1 MNTAIPRPQ
10 TLSPALTL
18 LMSAATGLMV
28 ASNYY
33 AQPLLDA
40 IANAFMLSPNQAGF
54 IVTTAQLSYA
64 VGLLLLVPLGDML
77 ERRGLIIGMSLLSAA
92 GMLITASSSSL
103 WMMLLGTALT
113 GMFSVA
119 AQVLVPLAA
128 TLASPETR
136 GKVVGTVMSGLL
148 LGILLARTLA
158 GALAS
163 LGGWRLVFWVA
174 SVLMIVLSLL
184 LWRALPRYKQDNQ
197 LNYPQLLASIFHL
210 MMTYKPLRIRSILG
224 GLTFANFSILWTSMA
239 FLLSAPPYRYS
250 EGVIGL
256 FGLAGAAGALAAT
269 RAGRLADRGHA
280 KTVTTVGLIALALSW
295 LPIAAGMHSILLLL
309 IGILAL
315 DLTVQGV
322 HVTNQSIIYRDMPEA
337 RNRLTSGYMTAY
349 FIGGALGSM
358 LSAMMFQHFGWLG
371 VSIAGFLTSLT
382 ALVVWWYNRND
393 VS

>member
-197 LNYPQLLASIFHL
+197 LNYPQLMASIFHL

-280 KTVTTVGLIALALSW
+280 KTVTTVGLIVLALSW

>member
-1 MNTAIPRPQ
+1 MNTAVPRNKA
-10 TLSPALTL
+10 LSPTLTL

-54 IVTTAQLSYA
+54 IVTAAQLGYA

-77 ERRGLIIGMSLLSAA
+77 ERRGLIVGMSLLSAA

-103 WMMLLGTALT
+103 WVMILGTALT

-136 GKVVGTVMSGLL
+136 GKVIGTVMSGLL

-163 LGGWRLVFWVA
+163 LGGWRMVYWVA
-174 SVLMIVLSLL
+174 SVLMIALSLL

-197 LNYPQLLASIFHL
+197 LNYPQLLSSIFHL
-210 MMTYKPLRIRSILG
+210 MITYKPLRIRSILG

-256 FGLAGAAGALAAT
+256 FGLVGAAGALAAT
-269 RAGRLADRGHA
+269 RAGRLADHGHA
-280 KTVTTVGLIALALSW
+280 RAVMTVGLVVLALSW
-295 LPIAAGMHSILLLL
+295 LPIAAGVHSILPLV

-337 RNRLTSGYMTAY
+337 RNRITSGYMTAY

-358 LSAMMFQHFGWLG
+358 LSAMMFQYFGWLG
-371 VSIAGFLTSLT
+371 VSAAGFLTSLT
-382 ALVVWWYNRND
+382 ALLVWWYNRND

>member
-77 ERRGLIIGMSLLSAA
+77 ERRGLIVGMSLLSAA

-280 KTVTTVGLIALALSW
+280 KTVTTVGLIVLALSW

>member
-1 MNTAIPRPQ
+1 MNTAVPRNKA
-10 TLSPALTL
+10 LSPTLTL

-54 IVTTAQLSYA
+54 IVTAAQLGYA

-77 ERRGLIIGMSLLSAA
+77 ERRGLIVGMSLLSAA

-103 WMMLLGTALT
+103 WVMILGTALT

-163 LGGWRLVFWVA
+163 LGGWRMVYWVA
-174 SVLMIVLSLL
+174 SVLMIALSLL

-197 LNYPQLLASIFHL
+197 LNYPQLLSSIFHL
-210 MMTYKPLRIRSILG
+210 MITYKPLRIRSILG

-256 FGLAGAAGALAAT
+256 FGLVGAAGALAAT
-269 RAGRLADRGHA
+269 RAGRLADHGHA
-280 KTVTTVGLIALALSW
+280 RTVMTVGLVVLALSW
-295 LPIAAGMHSILLLL
+295 LPIAAGVHSILPLV

-337 RNRLTSGYMTAY
+337 RNRITSGYMTAY

-358 LSAMMFQHFGWLG
+358 LSAMMFQYFGWLG
-371 VSIAGFLTSLT
+371 VSAAGFLTSLT
-382 ALVVWWYNRND
+382 ALLVWWYNRND